1 MQNVM
6 EKRNKLQQ
14 LLVLH
19 YAKAT
24 LGKECVMETTH
35 IATLRSLAQQRDLSI
50 GAAANYRALRTDYA
64 YRELLAQEFNL
75 LTTENELKFGALS
88 PRPEAYDFG
97 PAEELVDFA
106 QANDMKVRG
115 HTLLWHQMNPD
126 WLKETNFNRH
136 QALDLLHKH
145 VFTVMAHFY
154 GEIDTWDVVNEP
166 IEVNGGLRD
175 SFWMHTIG
183 PDYLEFAYRWASQAD
198 PQARLFIND
207 YGVEGISTKSNS
219 LYELVRDL
227 LKRGVPI
234 QGVGLQMHL
243 AIADTSK
250 FPKPPTIQE
259 LQENLRRFSDL
270 GLEIHITEMDV
281 QIQGL
286 GGTMQQRLEKQARVY
301 EDVLTVALQNSMLK
315 GITVWGFSD
324 RYSWI
329 PKHTGCADAP
339 LPFDEYYQPKPAYEA
354 LYRALEAA

>member
-1 MQNVM
+1 M
-6 EKRNKLQQ
+6 EIS
-14 LLVLH
+14 
-19 YAKAT
+19 
-24 LGKECVMETTH
+24 H
-35 IATLRSLAQQRDLSI
+35 ITSLRSLAKQRGI
-50 GAAANYRALRTDYA
+50 YMGAAANHRALRTDYA
-64 YRELLAQEFNL
+64 YREMLAQEFNL
-75 LTTENELKFGALS
+75 LTTENELKFGSLS

-106 QANDMKVRG
+106 QANDMQVRG
-115 HTLLWHQMNPD
+115 HTLLWHQTNPE

-145 VFTVMAHFY
+145 IFTVMAHFY
-154 GEIDTWDVVNEP
+154 GEIFTWDVVNEP
-166 IEVNGGLRD
+166 IEGNGGLRD

-183 PDYLEFAYRWASQAD
+183 PDYLEYAFRWACQAD

-207 YGVEGISTKSNS
+207 YAVEGISAKSNS

-227 LKRGVPI
+227 LKRGAPI

-243 AIADTSK
+243 AIDETSS

-259 LQENLRRFSDL
+259 LEENLRRFSDL

-286 GGTMQQRLEKQARVY
+286 GGTIEERLEKQARVY
-301 EDVLTVALQNSMLK
+301 EDVLTVALRNPQLK
-315 GITVWGFSD
+315 AFTIWGFSD

-329 PKHTGCADAP
+329 PKITGCADAP
-339 LPFDEYYQPKPAYEA
+339 LPFNEYYQPKPAYEA
-354 LYRALEAA
+354 LHRALEAA